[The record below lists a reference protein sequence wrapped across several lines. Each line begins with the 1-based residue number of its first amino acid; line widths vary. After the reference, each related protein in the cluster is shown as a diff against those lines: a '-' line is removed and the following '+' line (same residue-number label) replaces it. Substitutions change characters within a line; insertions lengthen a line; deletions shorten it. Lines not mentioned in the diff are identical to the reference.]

1 LGTRLAAKV
10 WNGLAISN
18 ACGHPNIKAHDN
30 KYRFQYVMTQ
40 ARWRGKI
47 RSLRRKSI
55 AAGISFVPSA
65 AARRYNGGHAM
76 SLLNEIEPLKQSAL
90 AELKTAA
97 DLAALDHAKGAWI
110 GPHGKFTALMKQLGS
125 LPKEEKPAA
134 GKRINAAK
142 AELEAALAARRE
154 ELELKAAL
162 PKEPTDFT
170 MPGRRRALGRLHPLT
185 QISEDIV
192 RAFRKI
198 GFAVADGPEVEDDW
212 HCFDALNTPAD
223 HPARDTH
230 DTFYLVGQ
238 ASSLPPGLPAPDS
251 SRAGSP
257 PAAGRM
263 PAPLLLRTHTS
274 SVQIRVMKSQPP
286 PIRIIAPGRVYRR
299 DNADAT
305 HNPTFHQIEGLYVD
319 KGVTVGDLKGTVEF
333 VFKELMGPDVKLRFR
348 PHYFSYTEPSLEI
361 DFTNSLVK
369 KLGKDWLE
377 IAGCGMV
384 HPQVFENVGYDPE
397 VWTGWAFG
405 FGIERIAMIRYG
417 IDDIRLFYENDVR
430 FLGQF

>member
-1 LGTRLAAKV
+1 
-10 WNGLAISN
+10 
-18 ACGHPNIKAHDN
+18 
-30 KYRFQYVMTQ
+30 
-40 ARWRGKI
+40 
-47 RSLRRKSI
+47 
-55 AAGISFVPSA
+55 
-65 AARRYNGGHAM
+65 M
-76 SLLNEIEPLKQSAL
+76 SLLNEIEPLKLSAL
-90 AELKTAA
+90 ADLRAAA
-97 DLAALDHAKGAWI
+97 DPAALEQVKGAWI
-110 GPHGKFTALMKQLGS
+110 GPHGKFTALMKQLGT

-134 GKRINAAK
+134 GKLINAAK
-142 AELEAALAARRE
+142 ADLEAALAARRE
-154 ELELKAAL
+154 ELELLAAL
-162 PKEPTDFT
+162 PAEPTDFT
-170 MPGRRRALGRLHPLT
+170 LPGRRCRLGRLHPLT
-185 QISEDIV
+185 QVTDDIV

-198 GFAVADGPEVEDDW
+198 GFVVADGPEIEDEF

-223 HPARDTH
+223 HPARDTQ
-230 DTFYLVGQ
+230 DTFYVAG
-238 ASSLPPGLPAPDS
+238 ASHE
-251 SRAGSP
+251 SRGTNH
-257 PAAGRM
+257 G
-263 PAPLLLRTHTS
+263 LLRTHTS

-333 VFKELMGPDVKLRFR
+333 VFQQVLGDDVKLRFR

-361 DFTNSLVK
+361 DFTNALVK

-397 VWTGWAFG
+397 VWSGWAFG
-405 FGIERIAMIRYG
+405 FGIERIAMLRYG
-417 IDDIRLFYENDVR
+417 INDIRLFYENDAR

>member
-1 LGTRLAAKV
+1 M
-10 WNGLAISN
+10 
-18 ACGHPNIKAHDN
+18 P
-30 KYRFQYVMTQ
+30 
-40 ARWRGKI
+40 
-47 RSLRRKSI
+47 
-55 AAGISFVPSA
+55 
-65 AARRYNGGHAM
+65 
-76 SLLNEIEPLKQSAL
+76 LLDEIEPLKQAAL
-90 AELKTAA
+90 ADLKAAA
-97 DLAALDHAKGAWI
+97 DAPALEQAKGAWI
-110 GPHGKFTALMKQLGS
+110 GPHGKFTVLMKQLGT
-125 LPKEEKPAA
+125 LPKEEKPIA
-134 GKRINAAK
+134 GKAINAAK
-142 AELEAALAARRE
+142 VELEAALVSRRE

-170 MPGRRRALGRLHPLT
+170 LPGRRRALGKLHPLT
-185 QISEDIV
+185 QVTDDIV

-198 GFAVADGPEVEDDW
+198 GFVVADGPELEDEW

-223 HPARDTH
+223 HPARDTQ
-230 DTFYLVGQ
+230 DTFYVEN
-238 ASSLPPGLPAPDS
+238 APGAPRS
-251 SRAGSP
+251 QPNAGKM
-257 PAAGRM
+257 PAARW
-263 PAPLLLRTHTS
+263 LLRTHTS
-274 SVQIRVMKSQPP
+274 SVQIRVMEKQPP

-333 VFKELMGPDVKLRFR
+333 VFKQVLGEDVKLRFR

-397 VWTGWAFG
+397 VWSGWAFG
-405 FGIERIAMIRYG
+405 FGIERIAMLRYG
-417 IDDIRLFYENDVR
+417 INDIRLFYENDVR
-430 FLGQF
+430 FLRQF